1 MLPMPCTEK
10 IRQSQSRKSLMFLKK
25 LESDPPSLCNAELRR
40 ARGGDIDVSTKCA
53 ISDTSPARV
62 MESKWL
68 RSLDRPS
75 DDVVVWWQSKCSLV
89 WWSSVAGNLDFSHC
103 CFSCPCPLALEKR
116 RQSQIK
122 N

>member
-1 MLPMPCTEK
+1 MVHRGGE
-10 IRQSQSRKSLMFLKK
+10 
-25 LESDPPSLCNAELRR
+25 E
-40 ARGGDIDVSTKCA
+40 GGDIDVSTKCA

-122 N
+122 NPPSLKLWRVKEVKT